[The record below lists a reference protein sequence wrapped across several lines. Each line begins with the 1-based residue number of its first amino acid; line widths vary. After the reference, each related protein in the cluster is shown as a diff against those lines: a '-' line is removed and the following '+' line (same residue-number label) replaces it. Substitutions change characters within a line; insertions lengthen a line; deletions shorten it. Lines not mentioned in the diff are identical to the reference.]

1 MPTKSKKKTAPEE
14 VVATQAS
21 ETESASAVESGAAV
35 PEAESDVPV
44 KPARKKRAVKAAAET
59 PAGATPESDAVA
71 PEAEAKAQ
79 AADTFDAASEANNA
93 EEMSAAAADAEPPAE
108 TEKPKKAKRTK
119 KAVSAKAVSA
129 KAKVAK
135 AEATI
140 ETPEPEPQADGDSDD
155 LSSDEDEELEGDEDE
170 DEDKTEQERAPL
182 PPPRLER
189 LQKIL
194 AAAGIASRRHAEEL
208 ITEGRVQVNGKVV
221 TELGSKADAARDH
234 IRVDGKLLH
243 GAERL
248 RYFVLN
254 KPRGFVTTVSD
265 PAGRPTVM
273 GFFAK
278 MNERVY
284 PVGRLDYL
292 SEGLLIMTNDG
303 DLANKLTKAASGVE
317 KTYLVK
323 VSGEPAEE
331 AIETLREGVTI
342 ERGKPGEGRVR
353 TAPARIQKVRAGENP
368 WFEVTLI
375 EGRNRELRKMFE
387 EIGHH
392 VEKIRRVGYG
402 PLVLDVEPGQLRELD
417 ERELNL
423 LRLAAEGKWKPKR
436 AKVASLLPKEAGR
449 SVDHEGAKRGG
460 KPAFRDKRRP
470 GAGFQDRGRPAGGR
484 PASGRPT
491 ERPAYGR
498 SQDRTGQDRAGGAQD
513 RGGVKREFV
522 KREGVTRDFERPR
535 PATGGSGRGFEAGR
549 GDRSFP
555 PAGQERRPSAGGF
568 QARGVDRGVGRGPI
582 QDRGPFR
589 GPAGGQAGDQGR
601 GPVGGQAGG
610 RTGDQGRGFGQ
621 DQRRGFGAQGR
632 APGRTQ
638 DRGPNRSGD
647 RGRPQGGGGAR
658 PQGPRFGGGNKPF
671 RAKPEFKPEAP
682 RREPDFEERPARPV
696 KLHIEEDTSRPV
708 QPERRPQGEFSRNRP
723 ETGAGRGRP
732 ETGTGRPR
740 TGPAGR
746 GEQRFGS
753 RPPRP
758 SGGGAFR
765 QDRGRDERGGS
776 RGGDSR
782 GFGERTDRR
791 PPRPEGGGASRGA
804 GSGPRTG
811 FGAGS
816 GPRPGPKPGSG
827 AGARPEGRGGFGAR
841 SRDQAG
847 GRSRFGGG
855 GARGGSGSG
864 PRPGNRPGGRGGAGS
879 SGARS
884 GGYGRTPR
892 RPR

>member
-21 ETESASAVESGAAV
+21 ETESASAVENGTAV
-35 PEAESDVPV
+35 PEAESDVQV
-44 KPARKKRAVKAAAET
+44 KKTARKKRAVKAAAET

-79 AADTFDAASEANNA
+79 AADTFDAAIEANGA
-93 EEMSAAAADAEPPAE
+93 TELSAAAADAEPASE
-108 TEKPKKAKRTK
+108 TEKPKKAKRAK
-119 KAVSAKAVSA
+119 KAVSVKAKAVKA
-129 KAKVAK
+129 KA
-135 AEATI
+135 AEAEAMI
-140 ETPEPEPQADGDSDD
+140 ETPEPEPQADGDPDE
-155 LSSDEDEELEGDEDE
+155 LSPDEDEELEGDWESGSDDEDE
-170 DEDKTEQERAPL
+170 DEGETEAEVEQERAPL

-194 AAAGIASRRHAEEL
+194 AAAGVASRRHAEEL

-265 PAGRPTVM
+265 PEGRPTVM

-323 VSGEPAEE
+323 VSGEPSEE
-331 AIETLREGVTI
+331 AIEGLREGVSI

-417 ERELNL
+417 EQELNL
-423 LRLAAEGKWKPKR
+423 LRLAADGKWKPKR

-449 SVDHEGAKRGG
+449 SVDHEAAKRGG
-460 KPAFRDKRRP
+460 KPPFRDKRRP
-470 GAGFQDRGRPAGGR
+470 GPGFQDRGRPA
-484 PASGRPT
+484 

-498 SQDRTGQDRAGGAQD
+498 SQDRAGSGQD
-513 RGGVKREFV
+513 RGGVKRE
-522 KREGVTRDFERPR
+522 GVTRNFERPR
-535 PATGGSGRGFEAGR
+535 PATGGPGRGFEG
-549 GDRSFP
+549 GRSFP
-555 PAGQERRPSAGGF
+555 PAGQERRPSAGGW
-568 QARGVDRGVGRGPI
+568 QARGVDRGVGRGPA

-589 GPAGGQAGDQGR
+589 GPAGGQTGGRTGDQGR
-601 GPVGGQAGG
+601 
-610 RTGDQGRGFGQ
+610 DQGRGFGQ

-638 DRGPNRSGD
+638 ERGPNRSGD

-658 PQGPRFGGGNKPF
+658 PQGPRFGGNNKPF

-682 RREPDFEERPARPV
+682 RRSPDFEERPPRPG
-696 KLHIEEDTSRPV
+696 KLHIEEETSRPV
-708 QPERRPQGEFSRNRP
+708 QPERRPPGEFSRNRP
-723 ETGAGRGRP
+723 ETGAGRGRH

-753 RPPRP
+753 RPQRP

-765 QDRGRDERGGS
+765 QDRGRDERSGS

-782 GFGERTDRR
+782 GFGERADRR

-804 GSGPRTG
+804 GSGSRTG

-816 GPRPGPKPGSG
+816 GSKPGPRPGSGSG
-827 AGARPEGRGGFGAR
+827 PRPEGRGGGFGGR

-864 PRPGNRPGGRGGAGS
+864 SRPGNRPGGRGGAGS